1 MSWVS
6 EVGKC
11 AQAWHAFE
19 RLDPQ
24 QGFGLGVRQH
34 GKVVI
39 GGTREIQSP
48 NRRSVA
54 PSAGGRLGMVANILT
69 AYCTQLIANLLH

>member
-19 RLDPQ
+19 KLDPQ
-24 QGFGLGVRQH
+24 QGFGLGVRQR
-34 GKVVI
+34 GNVVI
-39 GGTREIQSP
+39 GGTREVQSP
-48 NRRSVA
+48 KRRSMAPQCGVA
-54 PSAGGRLGMVANILT
+54 DWG
-69 AYCTQLIANLLH
+69 

>member
-24 QGFGLGVRQH
+24 QGFGLGVRQR

-39 GGTREIQSP
+39 GGTREMKSP
-48 NRRSVA
+48 KRRSMA
-54 PSAGGRLGMVANILT
+54 PSAGWSIRDDCKNLSQLAN
-69 AYCTQLIANLLH
+69 

>member
-24 QGFGLGVRQH
+24 QGLGLGVRQR

-48 NRRSVA
+48 KRRSMA
-54 PSAGGRLGMVANILT
+54 PVRGGPLGTTYYNRLF
-69 AYCTQLIANLLH
+69 ANLYHIQYIG